1 MAYNDMQNHIGM
13 QRPQTSGGDRG
24 VQGVR
29 GGGVLTER
37 LVVRPHN
44 TAVVP
49 KKKNQKCQQG
59 CQNFLSKHLSLVPS
73 FTNYETVVYSPREL
87 HCSLR
92 WALIFHVY
100 K

>member
-29 GGGVLTER
+29 GGGALTER

-49 KKKNQKCQQG
+49 KKKTKSVNKGVRISC
-59 CQNFLSKHLSLVPS
+59 LSILVLFPLSLTMKLLCIVLE
-73 FTNYETVVYSPREL
+73 NCTVLYGGL
-87 HCSLR
+87 
-92 WALIFHVY
+92 
-100 K
+100 